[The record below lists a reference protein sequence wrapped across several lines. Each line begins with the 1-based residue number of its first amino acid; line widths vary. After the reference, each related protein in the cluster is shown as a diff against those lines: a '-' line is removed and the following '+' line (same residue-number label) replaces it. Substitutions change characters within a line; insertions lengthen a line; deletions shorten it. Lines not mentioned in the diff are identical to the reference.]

1 MLLNGATTTTT
12 TTAPTTTTTTTS
24 MSATKVKSS
33 FFAIGRILID
43 LYRKRNFII
52 DKQFKGTVYC
62 TELYLYLSMY
72 ALIYQSSEH
81 LLEGF

>member
-1 MLLNGATTTTT
+1 
-12 TTAPTTTTTTTS
+12 

-81 LLEGF
+81 LLEGFWTAKSMRAKVAITPRKMTKA